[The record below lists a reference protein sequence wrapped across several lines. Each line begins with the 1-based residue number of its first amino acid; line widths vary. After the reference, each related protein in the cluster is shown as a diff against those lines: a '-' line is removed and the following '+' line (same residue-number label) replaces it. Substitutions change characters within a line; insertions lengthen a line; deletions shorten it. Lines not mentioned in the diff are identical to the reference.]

1 MIKFHIDAEV
11 PVPDQLIEHHHR
23 IVLMGSCFTEHIGS
37 ALEQMKFP
45 VLQNPNGI
53 LFDPISVVNALVSYI
68 RNEPITAQQLFR
80 LHELWHSWAHHSRYS
95 GLQPDAV
102 AAAINSS
109 QQTAHQFLKTADWL
123 IITLG
128 TAYSYQLLEEDRPV
142 ANCHRAPAKWFRKH
156 LLTIE
161 EINTALD
168 ACLHQLR
175 HFNPEL
181 KIILTVSPVRHVR
194 DGLINNNR
202 SKARLIE
209 SVHHLVEKFD
219 KVYYFP
225 SYELVIDVLRDH
237 RFYDTDL
244 VHPNYQATEYV
255 LEQFSRHYFSAAATA
270 LAAELRSVSIARRH
284 KPLHPGS
291 EAHARFRREQ
301 YERISKLKQQYPYL
315 DLEEELT
322 WFSGEGS

>member
-1 MIKFHIDAEV
+1 
-11 PVPDQLIEHHHR
+11 
-23 IVLMGSCFTEHIGS
+23 MGSCFTEHIGS

-53 LFDPISVVNALVSYI
+53 LFDPLSVVTGLLSYI
-68 RNEPITAQQLFR
+68 RNEPISGHQLFR
-80 LHELWHSWAHHSRYS
+80 LHELWHSWAHHSRFS

-109 QQTAHQFLKTADWL
+109 QQNAHQFLKKADWL

-128 TAYSYQLLEEDRPV
+128 TAYSYQLVEGNRPV
-142 ANCHRAPAKWFRKH
+142 ANCHRAPAKWFKKH

-168 ACLHQLR
+168 GCLHQLR
-175 HFNPEL
+175 HFNSGL
-181 KIILTVSPVRHVR
+181 KIIFTVSPVRHIR

-202 SKARLIE
+202 SKSRLIE

-219 KVYYFP
+219 RLYYFP

-237 RFYDTDL
+237 RFYDIDL

-255 LEQFSRHYFSAAATA
+255 LEQFTRHYLSASAAA
-270 LAAELRSVSIARRH
+270 LAGELRSVSIARRH
-284 KPLHPGS
+284 KALHPGS
-291 EAHARFRREQ
+291 EAHVRFRREQ
-301 YERISKLKQQYPYL
+301 YERISALKQQYPYL
-315 DLEEELT
+315 DLEEELA
-322 WFSGEGS
+322 WFSGNVS